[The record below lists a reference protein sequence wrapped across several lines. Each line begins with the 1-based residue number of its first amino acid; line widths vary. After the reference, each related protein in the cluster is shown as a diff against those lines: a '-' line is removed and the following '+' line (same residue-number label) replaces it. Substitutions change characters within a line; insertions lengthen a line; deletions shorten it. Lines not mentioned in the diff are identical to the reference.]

1 MNCDQAIEFLPWLL
15 NGTLEAG
22 ERDEVRRHLAGCERC
37 RAALNDTREAWTIF
51 DQHLPSDALVALA
64 YGEAPQGIDSALAE
78 RHLAFCPQC
87 YDELKLAR
95 MSRHLEKDIKVVPF
109 PGPRPVDNVDEKR
122 DRGYRT
128 WRAAA
133 LAAGFA
139 GLVAASGWF
148 YEVQQVGNLAMQ
160 VAQRPAVQENRPP
173 VLAPAPNPGNAALN
187 EKVAQIENE
196 YKAYKEQTDKQ
207 LQQANQQVAEV
218 QQKSKNLLGPQLN
231 AWSGSTNPAD
241 VVRSP
246 NGPEAEEKVVPADKP
261 SVLSLGTESE
271 GTAVREIEIR
281 DAGGIIWSKPG
292 LRNDA
297 KSQEYRVF
305 LPRGSLKPGRYTL
318 QLYETVNGKRVPRE
332 SYKIRVE

>member
-37 RAALNDTREAWTIF
+37 RAALNDTREAWTTF

-78 RHLAFCPQC
+78 RHLASCPQC
-87 YDELKLAR
+87 AAELELAR
-95 MSRHLEKDIKVVPF
+95 MSRRLEEDDKVAVF
-109 PGPRPVDNVDEKR
+109 PGVRPVKKPEER

-133 LAAGFA
+133 LAAGFT
-139 GLVAASGWF
+139 GLVAATGWL

-160 VAQRPAVQENRPP
+160 VAQRPAVQESRPP
-173 VLAPAPNPGNAALN
+173 VLAPAPNPGSSALN
-187 EKVAQIENE
+187 EKVAQIQNE

-207 LQQANQQVAEV
+207 LQQATQQVAELD
-218 QQKSKNLLGPQLN
+218 QRARALSEPQTN
-231 AWSGSTNPAD
+231 AWSGTINPAE
-241 VVRSP
+241 VTRGQKGTEP
-246 NGPEAEEKVVPADKP
+246 EEKVVPRDKF
-261 SVLSLGTESE
+261 SVLSLGTESAN
-271 GTAVREIEIR
+271 AVREVEIQ
-281 DAGGIIWSKPG
+281 GGGGTAISKKSS
-292 LRNDA
+292 LRSD
-297 KSQEYRVF
+297 KDGEYKLF
-305 LPRGSLKPGRYTL
+305 LPQGSLKPGRYTI

-332 SYKIRVE
+332 TYKIRVE